1 MHVIP
6 ECIWFCEKYHAFWF
20 FFYSVSTISIVQKLT
35 EIILTYEQDESLEST
50 CKFVYLGFN
59 ILAVPITNKS
69 MQLTY

>member
-6 ECIWFCEKYHAFWF
+6 ECIWFCVKNHAFCF
-20 FFYSVSTISIVQKLT
+20 FFNSVSTISIVQKLT
-35 EIILTYEQDESLEST
+35 EIILTYKQDESLEST

-59 ILAVPITNKS
+59 FLAVPITNKS

>member
-1 MHVIP
+1 MHLVL
-6 ECIWFCEKYHAFWF
+6 CEKSYILF
-20 FFYSVSTISIVQKLT
+20 FFNSVSTISIVQKLT

-59 ILAVPITNKS
+59 FLAVPITNKS

>member
-1 MHVIP
+1 MHLVLC
-6 ECIWFCEKYHAFWF
+6 ECKIMHFV

-35 EIILTYEQDESLEST
+35 EIILTYKQDESLEST

-59 ILAVPITNKS
+59 FLAVPITNKS

>member
-6 ECIWFCEKYHAFWF
+6 ECIWFCVKNQAFCF

-59 ILAVPITNKS
+59 FLAVPITNKS